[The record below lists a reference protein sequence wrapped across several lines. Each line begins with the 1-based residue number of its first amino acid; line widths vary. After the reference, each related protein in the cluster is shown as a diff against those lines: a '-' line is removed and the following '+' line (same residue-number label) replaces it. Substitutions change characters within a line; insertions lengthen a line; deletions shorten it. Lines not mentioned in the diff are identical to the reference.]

1 MLKVWLD
8 KTPFKSTNIQVKT
21 DTFYAVINAVMQLKP
36 ADLDGLCGDGGV
48 LNDKLALTL
57 SKYMF
62 KAFDLI
68 AHKDQS
74 KYLRN

>member
-1 MLKVWLD
+1 MKVWLD
-8 KTPFKSTNIQVKT
+8 KTPFKSTNTEVKT
-21 DTFYAVINAVMQLKP
+21 DTFYAIIAAVMQLKP
-36 ADLDGLCGDGGV
+36 ADLDKLCGDGGV

-68 AHKDQS
+68 AFRDQS
-74 KYLRN
+74 K

>member
-8 KTPFKSTNIQVKT
+8 KTPFKSSNTQLKS
-21 DTFYAVINAVMQLKP
+21 DTFYAIINAVMQLKP

-62 KAFDLI
+62 KAFDMI
-68 AHKDQS
+68 AFKDAT
-74 KYLRN
+74 KYF